1 VRRLAA
7 QHAVTAGL
15 ADRATDVALV
25 ASELAT
31 NSVRH
36 GGGGGALRLWRQA
49 AALICE
55 VRDHGHV
62 VDPLVGRRRPV
73 GTQIGGRG
81 LWVVN
86 QLCDLVQVRSS
97 TAGTTVRVHICST
110 SGERG
115 PSSEGPIR
123 VGRGRCH
130 RRVVGKRATLSV
142 DRIGNGMNASSGP
155 DGLPTDELGGQEI
168 LVISSWREATR
179 VVMTLTGEL
188 DITGTGRLATEVQ
201 RALTQTPI
209 EALEIDL
216 RGLSFA
222 DSSGLQAILTACETT
237 RLAGVTFL
245 VVGVSP
251 VVSRVIHIA
260 GVDNILLPTGEHKG
274 PS

>member
-1 VRRLAA
+1 VLLQEPLPEPPAGVAVYEFGVAELASVRRLAA

-123 VGRGRCH
+123 VGRAA
-130 RRVVGKRATLSV
+130 AT
-142 DRIGNGMNASSGP
+142 
-155 DGLPTDELGGQEI
+155 
-168 LVISSWREATR
+168 
-179 VVMTLTGEL
+179 
-188 DITGTGRLATEVQ
+188 
-201 RALTQTPI
+201 
-209 EALEIDL
+209 
-216 RGLSFA
+216 
-222 DSSGLQAILTACETT
+222 
-237 RLAGVTFL
+237 GVW
-245 VVGVSP
+245 
-251 VVSRVIHIA
+251 
-260 GVDNILLPTGEHKG
+260 
-274 PS
+274 

>member
-1 VRRLAA
+1 
-7 QHAVTAGL
+7 
-15 ADRATDVALV
+15 
-25 ASELAT
+25 
-31 NSVRH
+31 
-36 GGGGGALRLWRQA
+36 
-49 AALICE
+49 
-55 VRDHGHV
+55 
-62 VDPLVGRRRPV
+62 
-73 GTQIGGRG
+73 
-81 LWVVN
+81 
-86 QLCDLVQVRSS
+86 
-97 TAGTTVRVHICST
+97 
-110 SGERG
+110 
-115 PSSEGPIR
+115 
-123 VGRGRCH
+123 
-130 RRVVGKRATLSV
+130 
-142 DRIGNGMNASSGP
+142 MNASSGP

-168 LVISSWREATR
+168 LVISSRREATR

-209 EALEIDL
+209 DALEIDL

-237 RLAGVTFL
+237 RLAGVTFR